1 MKGSLLDEEVLLM
14 PKKQFAV
21 IGIGRF
27 GGSVAR
33 NLHRMGYEVLAVD
46 ISKDEVDQVMHDV
59 THAVQVDA
67 LDFETIKSLGI
78 RNFDVVIVGIGSNL
92 QASILVTVQL
102 KELGV
107 KFVVAKAMSDL
118 HGKVLEK
125 VGADRVIYPERDM
138 GARVAHHLVSAK
150 VIDYIELSSEYGI
163 IEMQVPEGLVGIT
176 MGKADLRARFG
187 VTVLAIR
194 RDAEIIVSPG
204 ADHVFEAQDIMVVL
218 GGTEDIARLEEKGKP
233 IGS

>member
-1 MKGSLLDEEVLLM
+1 
-14 PKKQFAV
+14 
-21 IGIGRF
+21 
-27 GGSVAR
+27 
-33 NLHRMGYEVLAVD
+33 
-46 ISKDEVDQVMHDV
+46 
-59 THAVQVDA
+59 
-67 LDFETIKSLGI
+67 
-78 RNFDVVIVGIGSNL
+78 
-92 QASILVTVQL
+92 
-102 KELGV
+102 
-107 KFVVAKAMSDL
+107 
-118 HGKVLEK
+118 
-125 VGADRVIYPERDM
+125 M